1 MLNRMEKAGTAV
13 VQVLKEKGI
22 KQPSSRDQKL
32 IVAAAEVRNDPP
44 SRAFLANQLVQC
56 TLPHSDP
63 GDVELWT
70 RTNGN
75 LTLGIRSGRDIE
87 SGELIGIPYGVIP
100 RLVLFWINTE
110 AVRGKTRRLELGS
123 NLSRFMEALGLDAS
137 RGGVRSDAT
146 RLREQLRRL
155 FRATISFQLKA
166 DRNGMRPWMDM
177 RVALGGN
184 DSGFHWWDTTN
195 PRQST
200 LWTESVILSEEFYSA
215 ITDSPV
221 PVNVRALKALRNS
234 ALLLDLYAWATHRA
248 FVVHK
253 RGEPQF
259 FQWGDLMRQLGSEYA
274 DVRDFRKKA
283 LTALNRICQ
292 VYPGLRFEVDRGGLV
307 VLPDSRPAIEG

>member
-1 MLNRMEKAGTAV
+1 MLIRMEKAGAV
-13 VQVLKEKGI
+13 AVQVLKVKGLP
-22 KQPSSRDQKL
+22 QLSQRDQKL
-32 IVAAAEVRNDPP
+32 VNAAVEVRNDPP

-110 AVRGKTRRLELGS
+110 AVRTKTRRLELGS
-123 NLSRFMEALGLDAS
+123 NLSGFMEALGLDAS
-137 RGGVRSDAT
+137 RGGVRSDAK
-146 RLREQLRRL
+146 RLREQLKRL

-184 DSGFHWWDTTN
+184 DAGFHWWDTAK

-200 LWTESVILSEEFYSA
+200 LWTETIILSEEFYSA

-221 PVNVRALKALRNS
+221 PVNVLALKALRNS

-253 RGEPQF
+253 RGEAQF
-259 FQWGDLMRQLGSEYA
+259 IQWGDLMRQLGAEYA

-292 VYPGLRFEVDRGGLV
+292 VYPGLRFDVDRGGLV